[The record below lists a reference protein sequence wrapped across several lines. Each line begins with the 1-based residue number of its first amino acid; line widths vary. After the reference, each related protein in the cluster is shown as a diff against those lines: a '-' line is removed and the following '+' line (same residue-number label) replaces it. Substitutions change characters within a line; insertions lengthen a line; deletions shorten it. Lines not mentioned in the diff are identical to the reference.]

1 MDIMNSINSQTLKS
15 YLDFSKDKDL
25 FKKIDISENFDECK
39 INIALPSIE
48 EFLTNI
54 NSNDYKS
61 FFATIFNFI
70 DNSDTIK
77 ININDDIET
86 LESFNTIEEI
96 SQFAYQFDRSNKE
109 GFLEIVM
116 NKNSHEYTTIYFM
129 DNFID
134 FLNKTENI
142 SFIFELFEKHNN
154 KFKVLS
160 EQDFNIKTNSF
171 YFSSPQNFDPL
182 VIFEN
187 KNEEKL
193 KKINENCHF
202 GNAALIKFLPED
214 FYYKFN
220 DSFSNLNFKNLFE
233 RLSMALLLR
242 VFSDVSEFNEN
253 KLIYKMFGYK
263 TIQHQYDLI
272 SIKTNF
278 LNDYYQSYS
287 DLFFDNSNFI
297 DKIGLAR
304 NVISLHT
311 VNQDFTNIKGDI
323 YSSIKSN
330 YNIYLKENIK
340 KYIDLK
346 NKITDKLFAISNSF
360 DNLVDEFSKSFKSSF
375 YTLSTIFLSLILLKL
390 IKGNSSHTQIFTFEV
405 YLFLVAVLF
414 AMYLFKKY
422 VLFELSQ
429 KQARLFE
436 QYEQLKNQYISLLDK
451 SDLDELL
458 MYDNFKEKN
467 NKYINE
473 QTEQYSKYWNRTLL
487 VYFIIFTF
495 LTICT

>member
-1 MDIMNSINSQTLKS
+1 MDIMNSINNQTLKN
-15 YLDFSKDKDL
+15 YLDSSKDNNL
-25 FKKIDISENFDECK
+25 FKEIHISENFDECK

-54 NSNDYKS
+54 NSDDYKNLFS
-61 FFATIFNFI
+61 IIFSFI

-77 ININDDIET
+77 ININDSVET
-86 LESFNTIEEI
+86 LETFNTLEEI
-96 SQFAYQFDRSNKE
+96 SEFTYQFDRSNKD
-109 GFLEIVM
+109 GFLEIIM
-116 NKNSHEYTTIYFM
+116 HKNSHEYTTIYFM
-129 DNFID
+129 DSFIE

-160 EQDFNIKTNSF
+160 EQNFYVKTNNF
-171 YFSSPQNFDPL
+171 YFASAQNYDPL
-182 VIFEN
+182 VILEN

-202 GNAALIKFLPED
+202 GNAASIKFLPED

-220 DSFSNLNFKNLFE
+220 DSFSNQNFKNLFE

-330 YNIYLKENIK
+330 YNIYLKESIK

-375 YTLSTIFLSLILLKL
+375 YTLSTIFLSLILLRL
-390 IKGNSSHTQIFTFEV
+390 IKGNTSHIPIFTFEV

-473 QTEQYSKYWNRTLL
+473 QTEQYSKYWNKTLL

>member
-1 MDIMNSINSQTLKS
+1 MDTMNSINNQTLKN
-15 YLDFSKDKDL
+15 YLDSFKDKNL
-25 FKKIDISENFDECK
+25 FQKITIIEDFDECK
-39 INIALPSIE
+39 IHINLLSIE

-54 NSNDYKS
+54 NSDDYKV
-61 FFATIFNFI
+61 FFTTLFTFI
-70 DNSDTIK
+70 DNSDTVK
-77 ININDDIET
+77 ININDDIDILET
-86 LESFNTIEEI
+86 FNTIKEI
-96 SQFAYQFDRSNKE
+96 SEFTYQFDRTNKE
-109 GFLEIVM
+109 GIIEIIF
-116 NKNSHEYTTIYFM
+116 NKNSQEYKTIYFM
-129 DNFID
+129 DSFIEY
-134 FLNKTENI
+134 LNKTENI
-142 SFIFELFEKHNN
+142 SFIFELFEKHNK

-160 EQDFNIKTNSF
+160 EQDFNIRTNTF
-171 YFSSPQNFDPL
+171 YFASIENFDTQ
-182 VIFEN
+182 ITFEN
-187 KNEEKL
+187 KKEDKL

-202 GNAALIKFLPED
+202 GNAASIRFLPED
-214 FYYKFN
+214 FYYKFDN
-220 DSFSNLNFKNLFE
+220 SFSNQNFKNLFE
-233 RLSMALLLR
+233 RLAMALLLR

-278 LNDYYQSYS
+278 LNDYYQSYK

-323 YSSIKSN
+323 YASIKSN

-360 DNLVDEFSKSFKSSF
+360 DNLIDEFSKSFKSSF

-390 IKGNSSHTQIFTFEV
+390 IKGTTSHIPIFTFEV
-405 YLFLVAVLF
+405 YLFLLAVLF

-429 KQARLFE
+429 KKARLFE

-473 QTEQYSKYWNRTLL
+473 QTKQYSKYWNRTLF
-487 VYFIIFTF
+487 VYFIVFTF
-495 LTICT
+495 LTICA

>member
-1 MDIMNSINSQTLKS
+1 MNSISNQTLKN
-15 YLDFSKDKDL
+15 YLYSSKDKNL
-25 FKKIDISENFDECK
+25 FKEVYISENFDECK
-39 INIALPSIE
+39 INIELPSIE
-48 EFLTNI
+48 DFLTNI
-54 NSNDYKS
+54 NSNNYKDLFS
-61 FFATIFNFI
+61 TIFSFI

-77 ININDDIET
+77 ININDSIET
-86 LESFNTIEEI
+86 LETFNSLEEI
-96 SQFAYQFDRSNKE
+96 SKYRYQFDRSNKE
-109 GFLEIVM
+109 GILEIIM
-116 NKNSHEYTTIYFM
+116 HKNSHEYTTIYFM
-129 DNFID
+129 DSFIE
-134 FLNKTENI
+134 FLNKTANI
-142 SFIFELFEKHNN
+142 SFIFELFEKHNK

-160 EQDFNIKTNSF
+160 EQNFYVKTNNF
-171 YFSSPQNFDPL
+171 YFASAQNYDSL
-182 VIFEN
+182 VIIEN
-187 KNEEKL
+187 NNEEKL

-202 GNAALIKFLPED
+202 GNAASIKFLPED

-220 DSFSNLNFKNLFE
+220 DSFSNQNFKNLFE
-233 RLSMALLLR
+233 RLSMVLLLR
-242 VFSDVSEFNEN
+242 VFADVSEFNDN

-263 TIQHQYDLI
+263 TIQHQYDLM

-390 IKGNSSHTQIFTFEV
+390 IKGNTSHIPIFTFEV
-405 YLFLVAVLF
+405 YLFLIAVLF

-422 VLFELSQ
+422 ILFELSQ
-429 KQARLFE
+429 KKSRLFE

-458 MYDNFKEKN
+458 MYNNFKEKN
-467 NKYINE
+467 DTYITE
-473 QTEQYSKYWNRTLL
+473 QTKQYSKYWNRTLF
-487 VYFIIFTF
+487 VYFIVFTF
-495 LTICT
+495 LTIYV